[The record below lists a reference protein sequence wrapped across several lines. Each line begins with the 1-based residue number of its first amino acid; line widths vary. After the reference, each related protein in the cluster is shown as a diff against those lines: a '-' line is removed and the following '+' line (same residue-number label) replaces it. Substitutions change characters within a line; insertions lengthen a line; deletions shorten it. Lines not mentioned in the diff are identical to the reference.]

1 MKLLLELYYHFTI
14 SKKKK
19 KYFNKVFLFVIE
31 IDMRKLEK
39 FNTIVNTYNNI
50 LGEVKHRLS
59 LKMAINQRG
68 YGPRL

>member
-19 KYFNKVFLFVIE
+19 KDLNEVFLFVIE

-39 FNTIVNTYNNI
+39 FNTIVKYI
-50 LGEVKHRLS
+50 
-59 LKMAINQRG
+59 
-68 YGPRL
+68 